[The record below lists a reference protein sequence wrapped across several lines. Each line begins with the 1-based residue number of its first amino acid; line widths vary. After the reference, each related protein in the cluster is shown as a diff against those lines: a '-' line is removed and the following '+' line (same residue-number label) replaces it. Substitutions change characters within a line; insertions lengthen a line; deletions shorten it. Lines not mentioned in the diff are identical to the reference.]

1 MTQAIIWSLG
11 MNIPL
16 IINIVVFVGLIFL
29 LAQTRKT
36 DWSLSKKVLAGLI
49 LGVVFGLGLH
59 LIYGGGHPILAESI
73 SWFNIVGNGYV
84 KLLQMVVMPLVFVS
98 ILGAVAKLHQASSL
112 GKISFYTIGTL
123 LFTTL
128 IAALVGVF
136 VTNLFGLTAKG
147 LVQGAAETARLT
159 AIQTDYVG
167 KVTDLSVPQFILS
180 FIPSNP
186 FAELTGANPTS
197 IISVVIFAV
206 FLGVAALNLMKDD
219 AEKGQRILTAIQ
231 TLQSWVMKLVRLVM
245 TLTPYGVFALMTK
258 VVASSNVADILN
270 LGGFLV
276 ASYLGLAIM
285 FVVHAIILT
294 VTGVSP
300 LKFFKKV
307 APVLTFAF
315 TSRSSAAS
323 IPLSIEAQTR
333 RLGVPE
339 SIASFSASFGATIG
353 QNGCAGLY
361 PAMLAVMV
369 APTMGI
375 NTLDPMW
382 IASLVG
388 IVTLSS
394 IGVAGVGGGATF
406 AALIVLPAMGLP
418 VTLVALLISIEPLI
432 DMGRTAL
439 NVNGSMTAG
448 VVTSQF
454 MGQTDKAIMHSED
467 EIELTQHH

>member
-36 DWSLSKKVLAGLI
+36 DWSFSKKVLAGLV

-159 AIQTDYVG
+159 AINTDYVG

-206 FLGVAALNLMKDD
+206 FLGIAALNLMKDD

-294 VTGVSP
+294 MTGVSP

-323 IPLSIEAQTR
+323 IPLSIETQTR

-448 VVTSQF
+448 VVTSQL
-454 MGQTDKAIMHSED
+454 MGQTDKEILNSED